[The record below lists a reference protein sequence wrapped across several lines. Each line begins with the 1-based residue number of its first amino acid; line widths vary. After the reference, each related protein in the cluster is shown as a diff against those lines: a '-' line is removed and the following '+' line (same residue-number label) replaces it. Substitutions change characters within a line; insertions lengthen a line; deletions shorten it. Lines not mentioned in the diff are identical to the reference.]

1 MKIQNKKIELRKEK
15 ESTENKRCCRCKR
28 IVIFLLESFYLF
40 CFSFFISK
48 NAFSCDNKRKKNVT
62 IEKCSIVI
70 NKT

>member
-48 NAFSCDNKRKKNVT
+48 NAFSCDNKRKKMLQLKNAALL
-62 IEKCSIVI
+62 
-70 NKT
+70 